1 VLFTANRFVSNGW
14 VPEITHIVYVDPER
28 YDQLGDLNALR
39 DVGRAIGRLNKILPK
54 RQFILMGPGRWGSR
68 GDIKLGVSVTYSDI
82 NNTAMLMEIAT
93 SRGGYSPEL
102 SFGTHFF
109 QDLVESSIRYLP
121 LYPDEGGTLFNHAF
135 FRSSPNILRDLLPE
149 YAHLADAVR
158 VIDVPKSADGQ
169 VLSVRMN
176 ADLDEAIG
184 MLCPPSGS
192 VSAGTS
198 RHRDPDQAPD
208 THWRWRLRMAEYL
221 ASQMDGVRFGVRA
234 VYVFGSTKNATA
246 GPASDIDL
254 LIHFEG
260 SPEQRRALD
269 LWLEGWS
276 LCLAEINYVRTGYH
290 SDGLLD
296 AHIVTDQDIA
306 EQTSFAAKVNAVTD
320 PARRLDLAAHPGG
333 PRAAADVRAV
343 GRPT

>member
-1 VLFTANRFVSNGW
+1 
-14 VPEITHIVYVDPER
+14 
-28 YDQLGDLNALR
+28 
-39 DVGRAIGRLNKILPK
+39 
-54 RQFILMGPGRWGSR
+54 M
-68 GDIKLGVSVTYSDI
+68 
-82 NNTAMLMEIAT
+82 
-93 SRGGYSPEL
+93 
-102 SFGTHFF
+102 
-109 QDLVESSIRYLP
+109 ESSIRYLP

-135 FRSSPNILRDLLPE
+135 LRSSPNILRDLLPE
-149 YAHLADAVR
+149 YAKLAEAVR

-184 MLCPPSGS
+184 MFCPPSGS

-198 RHRDPDQAPD
+198 RHRDPDPTPD
-208 THWRWRLRMAEYL
+208 THWRWRLRMADHL
-221 ASQMDGVRFGVRA
+221 ASQMDGARFGVRA

-254 LIHFEG
+254 LIHFVG

-276 LCLAEINYVRTGYH
+276 LCLAEINFVRTGYR

-296 AHIVTDQDIA
+296 VHVVTDEDIA
-306 EQTSFAAKVNAVTD
+306 AQTSFAAKINAVTD
-320 PARRLDLAAHPGG
+320 PARPLALAAQAQG
-333 PRAAADVRAV
+333 PCAAAQAR
-343 GRPT
+343 